1 MYIHLQ
7 SKDFICF
14 QMPEF
19 TVLDT
24 PHDITEEN
32 TAQLTLFKTR
42 ASELWDCW
50 QESGLTPLNSQ
61 AVSRDSNGRIT
72 GDAMQIDRHAVK
84 AVFLD
89 YRVFESQDEGT
100 HFFKIINILKRYW
113 RENPIAMNV
122 FEQIKTQW
130 QNAGFMNGFSQLATN
145 ELIRLVFNTRYF
157 HSGDAQQRQDLDEL
171 LIRMDENLMMDF
183 LVNAVYDRVRVI
195 KMLNTFLEVF
205 SADNRRIQ
213 LPNNWLAQ
221 TERDLE
227 ASRQRELQEQESIRE
242 DEEYAQR
249 AEVQEEFNRTNSF
262 DESMISS
269 VTGLFFGQGVSPESI
284 ALEISGL
291 SVADARGIVNNIRRE
306 ACERLGEEFRLI

>member
-1 MYIHLQ
+1 
-7 SKDFICF
+7 
-14 QMPEF
+14 MPDF

-42 ASELWDCW
+42 ATELWDCW

-61 AVSRDSNGRIT
+61 AVSTEPNGRIT
-72 GDAMQIDRHAVK
+72 GDSMQINRHAVK

-89 YRVFESQDEGT
+89 YRVFESQDEDT
-100 HFFKIINILKRYW
+100 HFFKIINIVKRYW
-113 RENPIAMNV
+113 RDAPIAMNI

-130 QNAGFMNGFSQLATN
+130 QNAGFMSGFSQLATD

-157 HSGDAQQRQDLDEL
+157 HSGDSQQRQDLDEL

-183 LVNAVYDRVRVI
+183 LVNAVYDRIRVI
-195 KMLNTFLEVF
+195 KMLNTFLDVF
-205 SADNRRIQ
+205 SANNRRIQ

-227 ASRQRELQEQESIRE
+227 ASRQRELQEQDRIRE
-242 DEEYAQR
+242 EEEYAQR
-249 AEVQEEFNRTNSF
+249 VEVQEEFNRTNSF
-262 DESMISS
+262 DESMISRVRS
-269 VTGLFFGQGVSPESI
+269 LFFGNGASPEYI
-284 ALEISGL
+284 ALEINEL
-291 SVADARGIVNNIRRE
+291 SVDDARGIVNNIRRE
-306 ACERLGEEFRLI
+306 ACERLDEEFRLI

>member
-1 MYIHLQ
+1 MLLVI
-7 SKDFICF
+7 SKD
-14 QMPEF
+14 
-19 TVLDT
+19 
-24 PHDITEEN
+24 
-32 TAQLTLFKTR
+32 
-42 ASELWDCW
+42 
-50 QESGLTPLNSQ
+50 
-61 AVSRDSNGRIT
+61 
-72 GDAMQIDRHAVK
+72 
-84 AVFLD
+84 
-89 YRVFESQDEGT
+89 
-100 HFFKIINILKRYW
+100 
-113 RENPIAMNV
+113 
-122 FEQIKTQW
+122 
-130 QNAGFMNGFSQLATN
+130 AG
-145 ELIRLVFNTRYF
+145 
-157 HSGDAQQRQDLDEL
+157 
-171 LIRMDENLMMDF
+171 
-183 LVNAVYDRVRVI
+183 VRVAAFFSV
-195 KMLNTFLEVF
+195 TFLEVF

-221 TERDLE
+221 TDRDLE